1 MRMNTIKFMEIIT
14 LTLMFSLFMPL
25 MVFATPAATIT
36 GNFTVTIENVSQP
49 IETNETTRGLLI
61 ISQCPDSA
69 EITQGTS
76 KTISITIK
84 NNESGSITDISL
96 GATGITT
103 TWVSFGAISSLETG
117 ETKDV
122 NVTFN
127 IPKTATVELKTVTIS
142 VAGKSGTVE
151 VKDEKKLSLK
161 VLPDEDTKATIQEMY
176 DNYMSQAIDMNKTIS
191 KLTKQGKDTTVA
203 QSIFDDIWSKL
214 SAAKAGIDKG
224 DYFSAFTN
232 LKDLGTKIDL
242 ANKEIEKISKG
253 FPFWIYILIAVVII
267 IVAVLAYM
275 FFPSKGEETEEYEE
289 EYEEGPE
296 E

>member
-1 MRMNTIKFMEIIT
+1 M
-14 LTLMFSLFMPL
+14 
-25 MVFATPAATIT
+25 
-36 GNFTVTIENVSQP
+36 
-49 IETNETTRGLLI
+49 
-61 ISQCPDSA
+61 
-69 EITQGTS
+69 
-76 KTISITIK
+76 
-84 NNESGSITDISL
+84 
-96 GATGITT
+96 
-103 TWVSFGAISSLETG
+103 
-117 ETKDV
+117 